1 MADNFILSPLAEKIC
16 EANEGCPLL
25 GNRFVRKQVP
35 TEVHR
40 GGQNKQGMGVDVM
53 FIAEAPGRVENDVG
67 RPVVGGTG
75 KILRQLVCKL
85 NDGTERGV
93 AYGNIVRCRPVQNDD
108 PRKDRSPTPKEVAH
122 CRQNI
127 LSDIMKIKPAYIVL
141 LGGSAAIGLAVDK
154 RTGQPIDPHSKVFN
168 LRGKEVVVK
177 TPDGESYPA
186 IVTFHFAF
194 VSRAPGMGGV
204 FEEDIARAFYRA
216 RKIVPDYSR
225 RGEKVVVVNTVDRV
239 FQLLK
244 HMATKLT
251 SDQIVALDYETASLQ
266 RVGNKILTVGF
277 AYGPDKAFVIP
288 YKHPGSPWSGK
299 EFREVKGLLQ
309 RFFTTRNAPFR
320 SLVAHNLKFECAV
333 TLDEF
338 GVPLWN
344 LPLEDTMLR
353 AHALNENR
361 KGAVQDA
368 FTLKTLSDEWL
379 GFKGYY
385 DEDIAPVI
393 KLLKTKGHTL
403 EEVDLEA
410 VCEYNGMDCYVTWRL
425 HDMQERVAQ
434 QQKYREKLK
443 QLGLNMHGPV
453 SMFAAVLERNGIR
466 ANKEHLRWL
475 MAKDSPIVGRIAK
488 IEEDLKERDTV
499 KQANRLLLQQVKKTR
514 GMAGIWGSQVKEPWL
529 FHINKPPSQKALF
542 VDVLHLSTQIT
553 QKTHRPKIDKAFYKE
568 HKGVTE
574 VDLAAEWKALDK
586 LRGTYIE
593 SPYKMLQNS
602 PEMRDGR
609 IRASFHFHVTATGR
623 TSSSDPNM
631 QNIPKGKTV
640 NALAVKRVYT
650 VDPIHWMVC
659 VDYSQAE
666 VRWLAQVTGDPML
679 KKAFEAVA
687 AVQKAYLENPTEEN
701 RIRMLQ
707 EGDFHRQTASQIF
720 NKPPHEISDAERG
733 ASKQI
738 VFGIIY
744 GMSVFGI
751 SEALHISLKEAENYQ
766 EKFLNQ
772 FPRARKWL
780 YWIEKHG
787 FEKGYIES
795 PIGRRRH
802 LVSGFVATDDNQFFE
817 IDGKRFSSD
826 IGKYRSYEDRV
837 CRNAPIQAIASDTN
851 LMACIA
857 IQKYI
862 ELHKKPW
869 RLLNIVHDS
878 IIAEIPQAEVEA
890 YMKVANDI
898 MVDPDLMKS
907 FGFTMSIPFVVDFSI
922 GPNWADQIN
931 VDIQEKYTVK
941 CPECKT
947 ERQETAFPKNKRC
960 EECGSKEVDVEL
972 KSGPVK
978 KVLSY
983 LDWWQRRQ
991 QQQTTQ
997 ATA

>member
-1 MADNFILSPLAEKIC
+1 MDENFILSPLAEETC
-16 EANEGCPLL
+16 EASNGCPLL

-40 GGQNKQGMGVDVM
+40 GGQNKKGMGVDVM
-53 FIAEAPGRVENDVG
+53 FIAEAPGRVENEVG
-67 RPVVGGTG
+67 RPVIGGTG
-75 KILRQLVCKL
+75 KILRQLVDKL
-85 NDGTERGV
+85 NGGTERGV
-93 AYGNIVRCRPVQNDD
+93 AYGNIVRCRPVQDDD
-108 PRKDRSPTPKEVAH
+108 PRKDRAPTTKEVVH
-122 CRQNI
+122 CRRNI
-127 LSDIMKIKPAYIVL
+127 LHDIMKIKPAYIVL
-141 LGGSAAIGLAVDK
+141 LGGSSAVGLASNK
-154 RTGQPIDPHSKVFN
+154 STGEPIDPNSKVFQ

-194 VSRAPGMGGV
+194 VSRTPKMGGV

-216 RKIVPDYSR
+216 RGIVPDYSK
-225 RGEKVVVVNTVDRV
+225 RGDKVVMVNTVERV
-239 FQLLK
+239 FKLLK
-244 HMATKLT
+244 YMATKLT
-251 SDQIVALDYETASLQ
+251 KEQIVAFDYEAAGLD
-266 RVGNKILTVGF
+266 RIDNKIITVGF

-288 YKHPGSPWSGK
+288 YKHPESPWTGK
-299 EFREVKGLLQ
+299 ELREVRALL
-309 RFFTTRNAPFR
+309 RKFFTTRNAPFR
-320 SLVAHNLKFECAV
+320 ALVAHNLKFECAL

-338 GVPLWN
+338 GVSLWN

-361 KGAVQDA
+361 KGVVQSP
-368 FTLKTLSDEWL
+368 FGLKTLSDEWL

-385 DEDIAPVI
+385 DEDIVPMRKLI
-393 KLLKTKGHTL
+393 KMKGHTL
-403 EEVDLEA
+403 EEGPIEQ

-425 HDMQERVAQ
+425 HDMQDRIAH
-434 QQKYREKLK
+434 QQKYRSTLK

-453 SMFAAVLERNGIR
+453 SMFAARMEHNGIR
-466 ANKEHLRWL
+466 ADKEQLRYL

-488 IEEDLKERDTV
+488 IEEDFASRDTV
-499 KQANRLLLQQVKKTR
+499 KEANKLLLQQVKRTR
-514 GMAGIWGSQVKEPWL
+514 GMAGIWGNQAKDPWL
-529 FHINKPPSQKALF
+529 FHINKTASQKALF
-542 VDVLHLSTQIT
+542 VDVLHLPTQVT
-553 QKTHRPKIDKAFYKE
+553 PKSNQPKIDKTFYKE
-568 HKGVTE
+568 NKGVAE
-574 VDLAAEWKALDK
+574 VDLASEWAALDK

-593 SPYKMLQNS
+593 SPYKMLQTS

-609 IRASFHFHVTATGR
+609 IRAAFNFHKTTTGR

-650 VDPIHWMVC
+650 VEARHLMVC

-666 VRWLAQVTGDPML
+666 VRWLAQVTGDPLL

-687 AVQKAYLENPTEEN
+687 QVQKAYLENPTEEN

-720 NKPPHEISDAERG
+720 DKPAHEITDDERS
-733 ASKQI
+733 ASKAI

-751 SEALHISLKEAENYQ
+751 AEALKISFKEAENYQ

-772 FPRARKWL
+772 FPKARKWL

-787 FEKGYIES
+787 FDKGYVES
-795 PIGRRRH
+795 AIGRRRH
-802 LVSGFVATDDNQFFE
+802 LVSGFVSTDDNQFF
-817 IDGKRFSSD
+817 DVNGKRVITD
-826 IGKYRSYEDRV
+826 IGKYKGYEDRV

-857 IQKYI
+857 IQRYI
-862 ELHKKPW
+862 EEHQRPW

-878 IIAEIPQAEVEA
+878 IIAEIPRDDVED
-890 YMKVANDI
+890 YMKVSDRI
-898 MVDPDLMKS
+898 MVDPHLMKP
-907 FGFTMSIPFVVDFSI
+907 FGLTMSIPFVVDFSI

-931 VDIQEKYTVK
+931 VDIQEKYSVN
-941 CPECKT
+941 CPECKK
-947 ERQETAFPKNKRC
+947 ERKETAYPKNKRC
-960 EECGSKEVDVEL
+960 EECGCKEVEVQL
-972 KSGPVK
+972 KSGPLP

-983 LDWWQRRQ
+983 WDWWQRKQ
-991 QQQTTQ
+991 NVQ
-997 ATA
+997 ARA